1 VPLHGARG
9 AAKGAHLERVLALDL
24 QQVGEAVEGVGDLEI
39 GQQGLREQ
47 RRETSSKRQTC
58 VVTYRARRGLDSRK
72 SLKTMSEIA
81 LQAAHTAAG
90 SGAAVAHGGASAS
103 AQAAEMVW
111 QWRSAPAADDRVK
124 AAAAARRKGLLGGA
138 IGLAVATALWFW
150 KPGMSKWVAG
160 IAVATTLL
168 ALVSPLGGF
177 RRLTH
182 ALEVFARGVGLA
194 LTWLLMGVA
203 YYLLFLPVGLLLR
216 ALGKLHIT
224 RGADARRTSYWQEP
238 TAPPPSLDAYRRP
251 F

>member
-1 VPLHGARG
+1 MG
-9 AAKGAHLERVLALDL
+9 
-24 QQVGEAVEGVGDLEI
+24 
-39 GQQGLREQ
+39 
-47 RRETSSKRQTC
+47 TS
-58 VVTYRARRGLDSRK
+58 VITYRARRGFDSRK
-72 SLKTMSEIA
+72 PLKTMSEIA
-81 LQAAHTAAG
+81 VQAAQ
-90 SGAAVAHGGASAS
+90 SAAVADAAQARGGAATAS
-103 AQAAEMVW
+103 AQAAQLVW
-111 QWRSAPAADDRVK
+111 QWRGAPAGDDRVK

-150 KPGMSKWVAG
+150 KPEMSKWVAG

-216 ALGKLHIT
+216 AGHKLHVT
-224 RGADARRTSYWQEP
+224 RGADARLATYWQQP